1 MMISPEYY
9 YEENLKGKTVQEIQS
24 KIRGLKSKITR
35 LKRKMENADDFKQK
49 VPGPSLDTQLTYTRQ
64 YLEKAKQA
72 LVEAGGS
79 YKPSKAEQKA
89 DLFDSSLPYI
99 SKIIFSVGA
108 YTSDNYEKRIVTFD
122 ENHLYMASSS
132 SFYTSLDDVE
142 RIKDYPCGKDGF
154 LDQLKALHIGEW
166 NSSYDDPYVLD
177 GTHWDL
183 EIHFSNKHKKVR
195 KFGSNAY
202 PYNFKDF
209 CNLIGIEGKLAI
221 LDD

>member
-1 MMISPEYY
+1 MLISPEYY

-35 LKRKMENADDFKQK
+35 LKRKMENADDFEQNL
-49 VPGPSLDTQLTYTRQ
+49 PGPSLATQLTYTRQ

-79 YKPSKAEQKA
+79 YKPSQAEQKA
-89 DLFDSSLPYI
+89 DLFDSSLHYI

-132 SFYTSLDDVE
+132 SFYVSLDDVE
-142 RIKDYPCGKDGF
+142 RIKDYPCGKDEF
-154 LDQLKALHIGEW
+154 LYQLKALHIGEW
-166 NSSYDDPYVLD
+166 NLSYSNPFVLD
-177 GTHWDL
+177 GTHWNL
-183 EIHFSNKHKKVR
+183 EIHFSNEHKEVR
-195 KFGSNAY
+195 IWGSNTY

-209 CNLIGIEGKLAI
+209 CNLMGIEGKLAI
-221 LDD
+221 